1 MSDEQTSG
9 QPATKKV
16 ATQDME
22 TPSDAWGQ
30 PISEERQAELQRYID
45 RRKGRHNSTQ
55 ERPTLTGADV
65 FWLAERSERDA
76 AGRVPNLHLER
87 ADLRGAHLDG
97 ARLRMAHLEGADLT
111 GAHLNAADLVGCTLM
126 ALSSTRRICK
136 GPAFER
142 PA

>member
-65 FWLAERSERDA
+65 FASQSGLSAMRREECRTYPRASRPSWGTFRT
-76 AGRVPNLHLER
+76 GRASVWHTW
-87 ADLRGAHLDG
+87 RGP
-97 ARLRMAHLEGADLT
+97 T
-111 GAHLNAADLVGCTLM
+111 
-126 ALSSTRRICK
+126 
-136 GPAFER
+136 
-142 PA
+142 